1 MDKNRRKR
9 KRIRNLINI
18 AGCTFCLLLVLLIFR
33 GVGYLLEKHNTQSGA
48 DAANN
53 DATESTQNGG
63 TQTDDTQI
71 ETETEDAKLIV
82 CLDPGHGGKDPGT
95 NSGERY
101 EKDDVLKLANKTA
114 EYLRTQ
120 DVEVVM
126 TRTGDEFPSLEERAQ
141 TANESNA
148 DYFVSFHRNEGE
160 GYGVECWVNNEA
172 TSAEVT
178 LAENIMSALET
189 VGIQRNRGVKYGS
202 QGDSA
207 ENYYVNN
214 HTDMTSCLIEFG
226 FINDTT
232 DNELFDAHLDEYG
245 KAIGEAI
252 LRAAEESSAVTEPE
266 TETENTT
273 TDTSDREPNT
283 IIENVSSLDGT
294 CIDYGH
300 GSNTDENNRPD
311 GATMYQEKYGDTYN
325 AIFIKEADEKK
336 IYLTFD
342 EGYEYGYSESI
353 LNTLKEKNV
362 KAVFF
367 VTKPYAVADPEL
379 VQRMID
385 EGHTVGNHSVNH
397 PANGLPSETIDEQTN
412 EVMETHEY
420 VKENFGG
427 YEMHYFRFPAGK
439 FSEQSLAIV
448 NNCNYTSV
456 FWSFAYYD
464 YDVNNQPDQTAS
476 LQKLM
481 DKLHPGAV
489 YLLHAESETNAAI
502 LGQFIDDAR
511 AAGYEFA
518 QLL

>member
-1 MDKNRRKR
+1 MDRNRRKR
-9 KRIRNLINI
+9 NRIRNLINV
-18 AGCTFCLLLVLLIFR
+18 AWCTLCLLLVLLIFR
-33 GVGYLLEKHNTQSGA
+33 GVGYLLEKHSTQSGV
-48 DAANN
+48 DSAN
-53 DATESTQNGG
+53 DVTESSQNLAA
-63 TQTDDTQI
+63 QTEETEI
-71 ETETEDAKLIV
+71 ETETEEQKLVI

-101 EKDDVLKLANKTA
+101 EKDDVLN
-114 EYLRTQ
+114 
-120 DVEVVM
+120 
-126 TRTGDEFPSLEERAQ
+126 EFPSLEERAQ

-148 DYFVSFHRNEGE
+148 DYFVSFHRNEGD
-160 GYGVECWVNNEA
+160 GYGVECWVNKEA
-172 TSAEVT
+172 EAADIA
-178 LAENIMSALET
+178 LAEDIMSALESI
-189 VGIQRNRGVKYGS
+189 GIQRNRGVKYGS
-202 QGDSA
+202 QSNSD

-214 HTDMTSCLIEFG
+214 HTEMTSCLIEFG

-252 LRAAEESSAVTEPE
+252 LRAAKESSAVTEPE
-266 TETENTT
+266 TETGNT
-273 TDTSDREPNT
+273 TDTADREPNT
-283 IIENVSSLDGT
+283 IIENVASLDGT

-336 IYLTFD
+336 IYLSFD